1 MWIRS
6 QRRNALVN
14 INFMRVIN
22 DGNFCLICG
31 ATTDG
36 CDCEL
41 GVYSTEKKALRVL
54 DEIQEKLNVLIQ
66 FTLHPSAF
74 NGKPI
79 KYVSKEEY
87 EEKINKVWNQI
98 YEDDSNEGED
108 F

>member
-36 CDCEL
+36 CDYEL

-54 DEIQEKLNVLIQ
+54 DEIQDYIEDVQNCTIDDMGRGLFILNKR
-66 FTLHPSAF
+66 A
-74 NGKPI
+74 
-79 KYVSKEEY
+79 
-87 EEKINKVWNQI
+87 QI
-98 YEDDSNEGED
+98 YEMPADEED
-108 F
+108 FKWDQ

>member
-54 DEIQEKLNVLIQ
+54 DEIQEHLELYTDAFQMPADEDIE
-66 FTLHPSAF
+66 TLEDMY
-74 NGKPI
+74 N
-79 KYVSKEEY
+79 
-87 EEKINKVWNQI
+87 
-98 YEDDSNEGED
+98 DDSNEGED

>member
-6 QRRNALVN
+6 QRRNTLVN

-22 DGNFCLICG
+22 DGNYCLICG

-54 DEIQEKLNVLIQ
+54 DEIQ
-66 FTLHPSAF
+66 
-74 NGKPI
+74 
-79 KYVSKEEY
+79 KYIGSKRFYSTTKGISEQRSISSECTKVFKMPQDEEV
-87 EEKINKVWNQI
+87 EV
-98 YEDDSNEGED
+98 
-108 F
+108 